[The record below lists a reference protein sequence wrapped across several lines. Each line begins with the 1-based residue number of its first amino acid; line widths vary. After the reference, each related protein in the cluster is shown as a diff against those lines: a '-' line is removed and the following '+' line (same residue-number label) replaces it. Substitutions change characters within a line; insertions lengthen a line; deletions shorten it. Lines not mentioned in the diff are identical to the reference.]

1 MSDREKERKH
11 LIPKVKAMYRHTRGS
26 YGTHRM
32 SEELTADG
40 NHVTVAKTVSSKT
53 VANRREYHFRWT
65 EFLFDKYNSFIVTI
79 RQLLCIHYFNK
90 QARVI
95 LSA

>member
-11 LIPKVKAMYRHTRGS
+11 LIPKVKAIYRHADILEVS

-40 NHVTVAKTVSSKT
+40 EPYGHGQNCVLAKLLPTAVS
-53 VANRREYHFRWT
+53 
-65 EFLFDKYNSFIVTI
+65 TI
-79 RQLLCIHYFNK
+79 SDGPIFCLTNITASL
-90 QARVI
+90 
-95 LSA
+95 